1 MSDTDKT
8 GGRDINYWRR
18 RMGLK
23 EDGNVGVGSTSGNV
37 GAPAGGSGGSSGNV
51 GMGVTAPTPA
61 APTPAPPTRSPKR
74 RASKPTV
81 GNVGSSGNVGVGS
94 TS

>member
-37 GAPAGGSGGSSGNV
+37 GAPSWGFW
-51 GMGVTAPTPA
+51 
-61 APTPAPPTRSPKR
+61 RFFR
-74 RASKPTV
+74 
-81 GNVGSSGNVGVGS
+81 
-94 TS
+94 

>member
-1 MSDTDKT
+1 MN
-8 GGRDINYWRR
+8 RDANYWRR
-18 RMGLK
+18 RMGLP
-23 EDGNVGVGSTSGNV
+23 EEHEGNVGAGTSTSGNV
-37 GAPAGGSGGSSGNV
+37 GAPAGGSGDSSGNV
-51 GMGVTAPTPA
+51 GMGVTAPTPPPA
-61 APTPAPPTRSPKR
+61 ATIETPKR

>member
-1 MSDTDKT
+1 MSNTDKT

-23 EDGNVGVGSTSGNV
+23 EEDGNVGVGSTSGNV
-37 GAPAGGSGGSSGNV
+37 GAPAGGSGDSSGNV
-51 GMGVTAPTPA
+51 GMGVT

>member
-1 MSDTDKT
+1 MSNTDKT

-23 EDGNVGVGSTSGNV
+23 EEDGNVGVGSSTSGNV
-37 GAPAGGSGGSSGNV
+37 GAPTGGSGGSSGNV

-61 APTPAPPTRSPKR
+61 APAKSPKR

>member
-1 MSDTDKT
+1 MSNTDKT

-37 GAPAGGSGGSSGNV
+37 GLHKFTPKTLLILSRNVPIELLTISSLNL
-51 GMGVTAPTPA
+51 PQDC
-61 APTPAPPTRSPKR
+61 S
-74 RASKPTV
+74 
-81 GNVGSSGNVGVGS
+81 
-94 TS
+94 

>member
-1 MSDTDKT
+1 MSNTDKT

-23 EDGNVGVGSTSGNV
+23 EDGNVGVGSSTSGNV

-51 GMGVTAPTPA
+51 GMGVTAPTPPPA
-61 APTPAPPTRSPKR
+61 ATIETPKR
-74 RASKPTV
+74 RASIQKV

>member
-1 MSDTDKT
+1 MSNTDKT

-23 EDGNVGVGSTSGNV
+23 EDGNVGVGSSTSGNV

-61 APTPAPPTRSPKR
+61 APTASPKR

>member
-1 MSDTDKT
+1 
-8 GGRDINYWRR
+8 
-18 RMGLK
+18 
-23 EDGNVGVGSTSGNV
+23 
-37 GAPAGGSGGSSGNV
+37 
-51 GMGVTAPTPA
+51 MGVTAPTPA
-61 APTPAPPTRSPKR
+61 APTRSPKP

>member
-1 MSDTDKT
+1 MSNTDKT

-18 RMGLK
+18 RMGVK
-23 EDGNVGVGSTSGNV
+23 VEDGNVGVGSSTSGNV
-37 GAPAGGSGGSSGNV
+37 GAPTEGSGGSSGNV

-61 APTPAPPTRSPKR
+61 APKASPKR
-74 RASKPTV
+74 KASKPTV